1 MAARNQGNKIQL
13 PNEVVTVYASPKVSD
28 ALKEV
33 VKDLSLYQGV
43 KLGQLFEAIYNQGK
57 KDGARHAFEAVSEK
71 VIEAEKL
78 VPHKN
83 PGKPKK
89 KKK

>member
-1 MAARNQGNKIQL
+1 MTARNIANKIQL
-13 PNEVVTVYASPKVSD
+13 PSEVVTVYATPRVSD

-33 VKDLSLYQGV
+33 VKDLTLYQGV
-43 KLGQLFEAIYNQGK
+43 KLAQLFEAVYTQGK
-57 KDGARHAFEAVSEK
+57 KDGARTAFDTISQKVVEAQ
-71 VIEAEKL
+71 KL

-89 KKK
+89 RKS

>member
-1 MAARNQGNKIQL
+1 MTARNKANKIQL
-13 PNEVVTVYASPKVSD
+13 PNEVVTVYATPRVSE

-33 VKDLSLYQGV
+33 VKDLNLYQGV
-43 KLGQLFEAIYNQGK
+43 KLAQLFEAIYIQGK
-57 KDGARHAFEAVSEK
+57 KDGARSAFDAISEK
-71 VIEAEKL
+71 VGEAQKL

-89 KKK
+89 RKS